1 MPWFD
6 VYWSVEALEHLA
18 EHGVTQEEFE
28 EVIFAARRFDRSDTS
43 GRPLAD
49 GYTSAGRRIVCV
61 FEYIDDITI
70 LPITAY
76 SPEEA

>member
-6 VYWSVEALEHLA
+6 VFWTDTALEHLA
-18 EHGVTQEEFE
+18 EHGVTQDEFE
-28 EVIFAARRFDRSDTS
+28 EVIFAARVFDQSDSS

-49 GYTSAGRRIVCV
+49 GYTSTGRRIVCV
-61 FEYIDDITI
+61 FEYIDNITI